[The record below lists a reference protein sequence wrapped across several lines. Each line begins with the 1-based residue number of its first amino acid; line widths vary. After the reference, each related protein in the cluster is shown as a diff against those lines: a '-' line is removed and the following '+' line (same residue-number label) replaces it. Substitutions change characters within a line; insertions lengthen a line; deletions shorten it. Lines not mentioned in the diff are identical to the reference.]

1 MSIQQGGEQ
10 LIGETKAPEQIDIS
24 MSGNRPTATPEE
36 AKAYAA
42 QTVFWR
48 AMEDDRFWVVIFK
61 GAVSPFQSGKL
72 LFFGRG
78 KGMQVGGPL
87 RRDLKAGERFPY
99 NLIYQ
104 DENGVPQVEDPI
116 IMVRDIR

>member
-1 MSIQQGGEQ
+1 MSIQQSSEQ
-10 LIGETKAPEQIDIS
+10 LIGETKGPKQIDIS
-24 MSGNRPTATPEE
+24 MSGERPFATPEE
-36 AKAYAA
+36 AEAYPA

-48 AMEDDRFWVVIFK
+48 AVEDDRFWVVIFK
-61 GAVSPFQSGKL
+61 GEVSPFQNGKL

-87 RRDLKAGERFPY
+87 RRDLKDGERFPY

-104 DENGVPQVEDPI
+104 DENGVPRVEDPI